1 MDAKSNR
8 LKLKKAWL
16 LWAAMPFLLSAFR
29 CGDDE
34 QVEYVEMAFILPFSM
49 GPSPGKLING
59 TDMKKGDTLWLD
71 IDFSDSL
78 LEFHSGRRYKVKG
91 LDFKFAIAIFNLLY
105 PEKFIVEQR
114 SATADFDFVQK
125 KGEVTFIGET
135 FSDLLFEYSQDRYR
149 FNLGL
154 IPKRTGIYFFTFVPG
169 DYYYYSDYPNR
180 DFLNNYVIGLEESES
195 GVRRVAAYDAFLV
208 TVNEGSNNRNLAK
221 AYNNQ
226 FAEIMTFDSVARYKP
241 YVTVSGSYTIR
252 VVE

>member
-1 MDAKSNR
+1 MVGK

-34 QVEYVEMAFILPFSM
+34 QVEYVEMAFMLPFNM

-91 LDFKFAIAIFNLLY
+91 LDFKLAISILNFLY
-105 PEKFIVEQR
+105 PEKFIGEQR

-135 FSDLLFEYSQDRYR
+135 YSDLLFEYSQDRYR
-149 FNLGL
+149 FKLGL
-154 IPKRTGIYFFTFVPG
+154 IPNRPGIYFFNFVTPG
-169 DYYYYSDYPNR
+169 YHEYPKR
-180 DFLNNYVIGLEESES
+180 EILNDYVIGLEESES
-195 GVRRVAAYDAFLV
+195 GVRRVAVYDDFLI
-208 TVNEGSNNRNLAK
+208 TVNEGRNNRNLAK
-221 AYNNQ
+221 ASNNQ
-226 FAEIMTFDSVARYKP
+226 FAEYMNIDPIVRYKVYYP
-241 YVTVSGSYTIR
+241 TVSGSYTIR